1 MLIPGALSVYNMILM
16 RTNIM
21 ASIPKE
27 LLESAQI
34 DGCSDARYFFNILL
48 PLSKPVIAVITLFYA
63 VGHWNSYFNAMIY
76 LRNTDLWPLQL
87 VLREILVSSRIDL
100 SQIEDADLLAALIG
114 LENLLKYALIVV
126 SSVPIILVYP
136 FIQKY
141 FIKGIMIGSLKG

>member
-63 VGHWNSYFNAMIY
+63 VGHWNSYFSAMIY
-76 LRNTDLWPLQL
+76 LRNKDLWPLQL

>member
-1 MLIPGALSVYNMILM
+1 MS
-16 RTNIM
+16 
-21 ASIPKE
+21 SIPKE
-27 LLESAQI
+27 LQESAQI
-34 DGCSDARYFFNILL
+34 DGCSDVRYFFNILL
-48 PLSKPVIAVITLFYA
+48 PLSKPVIAVIALFYA

>member
-63 VGHWNSYFNAMIY
+63 VGHWNSYFGAMIY
-76 LRNTDLWPLQL
+76 LRNKDLWPLQL